1 MEGEVVIAIGIDC
14 GSDKT
19 GFACI
24 EMTAA
29 GVRLTAAA
37 HEPIEWLRPA
47 RADAVYAIEQIQ
59 GYAFNPA
66 RVKHLVETARNE
78 GRALEMLHNR
88 DVVVFTAREARGEFC
103 RTPRASD
110 NQVRI
115 VVESLVTIVP
125 KLKAATRV
133 HVYDAALVALLA
145 LRRRGHALKLPND
158 AEVRLLSLQAL
169 ENEKRTAKRKAV
181 A

>member
-1 MEGEVVIAIGIDC
+1 MIAIGIDC
-14 GSDKT
+14 GSEKT
-19 GFACI
+19 GFACVEI
-24 EMTAA
+24 RNGIAS
-29 GVRLTAAA
+29 LTAGA
-37 HEPIEWLRPA
+37 HEPIEWLRPT

-103 RTPRASD
+103 RSPRASD

-115 VVESLVTIVP
+115 VVEALLSIDLRI
-125 KLKAATRV
+125 KAAIRP
-133 HVYDAALVALLA
+133 HVYDAALVAMLA

-169 ENEKRTAKRKAV
+169 ENEKRTQKKREKA